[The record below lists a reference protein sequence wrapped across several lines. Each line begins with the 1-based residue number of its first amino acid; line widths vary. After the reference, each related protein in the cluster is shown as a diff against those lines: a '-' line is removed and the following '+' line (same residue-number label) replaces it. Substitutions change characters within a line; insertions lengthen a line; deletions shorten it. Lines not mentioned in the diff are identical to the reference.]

1 MKFYAIALFIFIL
14 NISIGIMNYADVVDH
29 SDKEMLNEWN
39 EDVESIKD
47 DKYTDSGVAAESAQ
61 SSFGFGDFLKAVWFF
76 IKAIWYATIG
86 VGFMYTSFGIPAYLA
101 ALLSLP
107 VYLIYG
113 VAIAQFIG
121 NRGMKSMS

>member
-14 NISIGIMNYADVVDH
+14 NISIGVMNYADLLH
-29 SDKEMLNEWN
+29 SDKQMLTEWN
-39 EDVESIKD
+39 DDVESIKD
-47 DKYTDSGVAAESAQ
+47 DKYSDSGVAAQEAQ
-61 SSFGFGDFLKAVWFF
+61 ASFGFGDFLKAVWFF
-76 IKAIWYATIG
+76 IKALWYATIG